1 MKLDVLILLCLSMWF
16 VFGLHFSIEGVA
28 WATLLS
34 QFYGAVVGCLLMR
47 IYGDFDY
54 RKFNYKTV
62 LEAGTLVKMLSVN
75 ANLMIRTAC
84 LLTVNNILAATGA
97 ALGTVTLAANA
108 VLFQMK
114 DIMSYLVDGMANGA
128 SIFSGRALG
137 QKSKEL
143 FWQTLRMTYKWLFV
157 LIILLMSVFALSST
171 FWISCFTD
179 IVEVAVLAEAY
190 KEYVL
195 VYPLVAGIG
204 LALYGMFTG
213 ATYTAPV
220 RNMMIMALAVFLLAE
235 RFLVPLMGN
244 DGLWISFLLFVGSQ
258 SLILFLSLSKFR
270 KIFKKTY
277 KSVY

>member
-1 MKLDVLILLCLSMWF
+1 MLAFLRPLFIAMIVGCSCIILQQPILTAYIALVAPAADVAELCSVYYEILIWGAPLVLFNYVSLGWLMGQTRVRASVFMQVSSNVLNIILSMWF

-62 LEAGTLVKMLSVN
+62 LEAGTSLVKMLSVN

-171 FWISCFTD
+171 FWISCF
-179 IVEVAVLAEAY
+179 Y
-190 KEYVL
+190 RYC
-195 VYPLVAGIG
+195 
-204 LALYGMFTG
+204 
-213 ATYTAPV
+213 
-220 RNMMIMALAVFLLAE
+220 
-235 RFLVPLMGN
+235 
-244 DGLWISFLLFVGSQ
+244 
-258 SLILFLSLSKFR
+258 
-270 KIFKKTY
+270 
-277 KSVY
+277 

>member
-1 MKLDVLILLCLSMWF
+1 
-16 VFGLHFSIEGVA
+16 
-28 WATLLS
+28 
-34 QFYGAVVGCLLMR
+34 
-47 IYGDFDY
+47 
-54 RKFNYKTV
+54 
-62 LEAGTLVKMLSVN
+62 
-75 ANLMIRTAC
+75 MIRTAC

-195 VYPLVAGIG
+195 VIPFGCRYRFSVVWYVYGSYLYSACKKYDDYGISC
-204 LALYGMFTG
+204 F
-213 ATYTAPV
+213 
-220 RNMMIMALAVFLLAE
+220 
-235 RFLVPLMGN
+235 
-244 DGLWISFLLFVGSQ
+244 FVGRA
-258 SLILFLSLSKFR
+258 LFSPFNG
-270 KIFKKTY
+270 
-277 KSVY
+277 